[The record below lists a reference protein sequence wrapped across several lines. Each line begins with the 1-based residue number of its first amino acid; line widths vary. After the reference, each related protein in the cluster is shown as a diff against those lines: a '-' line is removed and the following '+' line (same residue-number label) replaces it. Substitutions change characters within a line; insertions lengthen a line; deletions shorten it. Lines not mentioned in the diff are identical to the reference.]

1 MRTLAIAAVAT
12 LAITA
17 AAIAIAAPFH
27 PASAS
32 GTGDT
37 AVLKLVSVEQQCGG
51 ADLPPMDG
59 SPGDIPMCSG
69 RLQQPTSGTVAGAA
83 AWFCPLRR
91 QRTSRLAVHSNR

>member
-17 AAIAIAAPFH
+17 AAITIAAPFH

-32 GTGDT
+32 GAGDT
-37 AVLKLVSVEQQCGG
+37 AVLKLASVEQQCGG

-59 SPGDIPMCSG
+59 SPRRHPDVQRP
-69 RLQQPTSGTVAGAA
+69 PAAATSGTVAGAA
-83 AWFCPLRR
+83 AWFCPYVGW
-91 QRTSRLAVHSNR
+91 RTSRLDVHSNR